1 MGKLV
6 LCVVAVY
13 IIWEVPGVFHTI
25 FRPFQFLLGY
35 IDPAKPD
42 VDPMHEWFF
51 RSGQGLPDI
60 GRNTS

>member
-1 MGKLV
+1 VDECKPL
-6 LCVVAVY
+6 
-13 IIWEVPGVFHTI
+13 VPGVFHTI

-51 RSGQGLPDI
+51 RSGQGLPYI
-60 GRNTS
+60 NRKP